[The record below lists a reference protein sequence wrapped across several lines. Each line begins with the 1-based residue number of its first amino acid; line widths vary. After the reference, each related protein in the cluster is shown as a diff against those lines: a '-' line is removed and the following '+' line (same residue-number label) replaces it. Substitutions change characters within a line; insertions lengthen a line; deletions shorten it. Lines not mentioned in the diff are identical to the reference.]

1 MLLHEKYDN
10 LNKIS
15 DAAGQVV
22 HIMNKFSLL
31 AGDVDKGGLEACFQ
45 TRFCTVLVNDQ
56 TPQSGIGTNS
66 KKGMSISMAC
76 NCMENKV
83 WTFSDPEIDAALLE
97 PTLEKYVGQKG
108 SLITI
113 LQKAQDLYGYLPV
126 DLLAYIAHRTGIK
139 PAKVL
144 GVVSFYT
151 QFRTKPVGKNLILLC
166 QGTACHVNGS
176 AEIEEAIKEYLGVG
190 EGEITPDGL
199 FTYNN
204 VACLGCC
211 SLSPVMMVGE
221 ETYGTLTKGKVAGIL
236 KDIAA
241 RSGNEEGK

>member
-1 MLLHEKYDN
+1 
-10 LNKIS
+10 
-15 DAAGQVV
+15 
-22 HIMNKFSLL
+22 
-31 AGDVDKGGLEACFQ
+31 
-45 TRFCTVLVNDQ
+45 
-56 TPQSGIGTNS
+56 
-66 KKGMSISMAC
+66 MSQC
-76 NCMENKV
+76 NCPKQWELRDK
-83 WTFSDPEIDAALLE
+83 EIDLALLE
-97 PTLEKYVGQKG
+97 PALEKYEGVKG

-126 DLLAYIAHRTGIK
+126 DLLAYIAHRTGVK

-144 GVVSFYT
+144 GVVTFYT

-176 AEIEEAIKEYLGVG
+176 AAIEEAIRDYLGVE

-211 SLSPVMMVGE
+211 SLSPVMMIGD
-221 ETYGTLTKGKVAGIL
+221 ETFGTLTKDKTVKVL
-236 KDIAA
+236 KEFAA
-241 RSGNEEGK
+241 REVQ